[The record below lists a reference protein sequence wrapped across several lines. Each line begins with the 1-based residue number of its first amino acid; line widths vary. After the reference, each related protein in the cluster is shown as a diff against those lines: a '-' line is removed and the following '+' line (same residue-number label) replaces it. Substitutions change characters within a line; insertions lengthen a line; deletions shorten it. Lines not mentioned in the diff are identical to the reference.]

1 MQEVPVM
8 DILLLLL
15 GGCIGAAM
23 LFIAVKFTILIETP
37 VIVRGGV
44 TDNKKYIAAVNSITN
59 VIFNLV
65 LVFISF
71 YKWPVSTL
79 LWYGIAEFL
88 LIPISEILAFKAIS
102 KASVKQIIKTTY
114 CANLLSF
121 VAGSLFV
128 FILIALFGLF

>member
-1 MQEVPVM
+1 M

-23 LFIAVKFTILIETP
+23 LFIAVKFTILVETP
-37 VIVRGGV
+37 VVVRGGV
-44 TDNKKYIAAVNSITN
+44 TENKKYIAAVNSITN

>member
-23 LFIAVKFTILIETP
+23 LFIAVKFTILVETP
-37 VIVRGGV
+37 VVVRGGV
-44 TDNKKYIAAVNSITN
+44 TENKKYIAAVNSITN